1 MGTEAEKADHPAGAR
16 DSRGAHSREGPTP
29 GFSRGE
35 LLTVDVL
42 DEAGGPGH
50 IVHFELRQ
58 SCTGGRGRPVA
69 RRRAADGNPP
79 LTNNSIAA
87 SRRKRFQVTPPTSG
101 IACPSTER
109 GVPGVR
115 SRAAF
120 LPP

>member
-1 MGTEAEKADHPAGAR
+1 MSSGEADHPAGAR
-16 DSRGAHSREGPTP
+16 HSRGAHSRKGPTP
-29 GFSRGE
+29 GFPRGE

-58 SCTGGRGRPVA
+58 SCSAGRGRPVA
-69 RRRAADGNPP
+69 RRRDEDWNPP
-79 LTNNSIAA
+79 LTYNSIAA
-87 SRRKRFQVTPPTSG
+87 SRRKRLQVTPPTSG

-115 SRAAF
+115 LRAPF